1 MKTKLALVIAVLILA
16 AGVRAQT
23 SDAPDPASWLRYTV
37 MNEEFS
43 VTLPTL
49 PGMVTNK
56 TFSSALKKERRH
68 RLITASADGV
78 TYTIE
83 AYENPK
89 QQQSLAQF
97 IAEQATDS
105 GIDVTAG
112 RALII
117 SEFPGREFPY
127 KQDGKPATEQF
138 FATEN
143 NFYRFAAHGAS
154 MDHPGVKQFFA
165 SIAIGKEQQGTQI
178 TDGIGH
184 PLETRN
190 EPLEKVYSGRE
201 VDQKL
206 KLRQH
211 PAPDY
216 PTGANQKRLRGIVIL
231 RAVFAADG
239 KVKNIEVL
247 QDLPGGFTEKAIE
260 AAKKIKF
267 MPATKDGKFV
277 SMWMQL
283 EYNFNL
289 Y

>member
-1 MKTKLALVIAVLILA
+1 VKTKLAFIVILLLAV
-16 AGVRAQT
+16 GVQAQT
-23 SDAPDPASWLRYTV
+23 SNAPDPASWQRYTV
-37 MNEEFS
+37 KNEEFS

-49 PGMVTNK
+49 PAMVTNK
-56 TFSSALKKERRH
+56 LFSSALKKERRH
-68 RLITASADGV
+68 RLISVSADGV

-89 QQQSLAQF
+89 QQQSLDQF

-105 GIDVTAG
+105 GIDVSAG
-112 RALII
+112 RSLTI
-117 SEFPGREFPY
+117 SEFSGREFPY

-143 NFYRFAAHGAS
+143 NLYRFAAHGAS
-154 MDHPGVKQFFA
+154 MDHAGVKQFFA
-165 SIAIGKEQQGTQI
+165 SIALCTKQQGLQVA
-178 TDGIGH
+178 DGIGQ
-184 PLETRN
+184 PLETATG
-190 EPLEKVYSGRE
+190 PLEQVYSGRE
-201 VDQKL
+201 VDQRVKL
-206 KLRQH
+206 K
-211 PAPDY
+211 DY
-216 PTGANQKRLRGIVIL
+216 PEPEYPPGANQKQLRGLVIL
-231 RAVFAADG
+231 RVVFAADG

-247 QDLPGGFTEKAIE
+247 RDLPGGFTEKAIE

-267 MPATKDGKFV
+267 IPATKDGKFV